1 MIRFSVMNRL
11 VRASLA
17 AALVLSTA
25 GAALAQVIDTPAP
38 TPSTT
43 LLDTGAF
50 AVFDHGRL
58 VGREEFAYG
67 ASGDSI
73 VVSANHVRP
82 MRRADGTEKSMSK
95 KLLMV
100 VDGFDFGL
108 RSYTSNAEFD
118 GHSTIKG
125 LLPGDTTMTYYSEV
139 DGGGNADR
147 LAQPAGRI
155 FILDP
160 MLFTL
165 FDVIGRNVHG
175 RAFQKRPIQMVVLGK
190 QAEPVEG
197 LVTNAGPDTLRWGGR
212 LAHVRR
218 YTLTDPSANFT
229 FWLSERGQML
239 RLENRESDL
248 VVTREPDAAAAP
260 KPRSAPVKRRVIA
273 KAH

>member
-1 MIRFSVMNRL
+1 MNRPARTL
-11 VRASLA
+11 L
-17 AALVLSTA
+17 T
-25 GAALAQVIDTPAP
+25 AALALVTAAAAFAQAIDTPTPA
-38 TPSTT
+38 PSTT
-43 LLDTGAF
+43 LLDTGTF
-50 AVFDHGRL
+50 VVSDHGRV

-82 MRRADGTEKSMSK
+82 MRRSDGTEKTMSK
-95 KLLMV
+95 RLLMV

-118 GHSTIKG
+118 GHSTVKG

-197 LVTNAGPDTLRWGGR
+197 MVTNVGPDTLRWGGR

-248 VVTREPDAAAAP
+248 VVIREADAAAPP
-260 KPRSAPVKRRVIA
+260 KRRSATVKRRVIA
-273 KAH
+273 RAH